1 MSAITFIVPVS
12 DHDQY
17 QRYFLSSPL
26 FDRESHFEILAQAGF
41 RTSGQAYND
50 GIQKAQ
56 NDLIVCAH
64 QDVVLPAMWA
74 TRFLARRS
82 EVESSGVPV
91 GVVGCWGR
99 TRKGDYVGHIYHRDR
114 ELFPQ
119 RALPA
124 RVQTLDELLISFR
137 KSSGLRFDPDLP
149 SFFGYAVDLCLQA
162 QVRGLHN
169 FVVDAPCI
177 HQTADR
183 NSVQKDMYKSWMYL
197 LRKWKDFLPVW
208 TPSGR
213 IDGRWSYW
221 KDLIIEYA
229 FHAMGYSP
237 RPWWLRYPQV
247 NREAALCGDVAP
259 TKDRD

>member
-26 FDRESHFEILAQAGF
+26 FERESHFEIHAQAGF

-82 EVESSGVPV
+82 EVESIGVPV

-99 TRKGDYVGHIYHRDR
+99 TPKGDYVGHIYHRDR
-114 ELFPQ
+114 
-119 RALPA
+119 
-124 RVQTLDELLISFR
+124 DR
-137 KSSGLRFDPDLP
+137 KSTRLNSSHGYI
-149 SFFGYAVDLCLQA
+149 SYAVFCLKKK
-162 QVRGLHN
+162 N
-169 FVVDAPCI
+169 SF
-177 HQTADR
+177 QTG
-183 NSVQKDMYKSWMYL
+183 VC
-197 LRKWKDFLPVW
+197 
-208 TPSGR
+208 
-213 IDGRWSYW
+213 
-221 KDLIIEYA
+221 
-229 FHAMGYSP
+229 HA
-237 RPWWLRYPQV
+237 
-247 NREAALCGDVAP
+247 
-259 TKDRD
+259 TKIACM